1 MIDTLKVMFGKKV
14 LGPSYPNLPVIDD
27 HAESNIPGL
36 FVIGDISGTALIK
49 MTINQG
55 FKTANEIASRLKGKE
70 DSNCDFQVAIIGCG
84 CAGMGSLRQLHK
96 LGIKSVGIDARQSF
110 QTIRDFTKGK
120 PLYLEPVSTEFE
132 GGWELEE
139 GTKETLLEQLDRV
152 VDEEQ
157 LPVRSYEKIEGIER
171 KEGHFLVRTNKDS
184 FTSQY
189 VILAIGKSGNPR
201 KAGVP
206 GEKENAEKIHH
217 RLIDPAD
224 YQNQDLL
231 IYGGG
236 DVAMEAAIALAP
248 NNRVT
253 LVTIDKELI
262 FPKKRN
268 IDKLRELEKAGQVS
282 VHLNSALVGVG
293 EKDVGFKTGDEEPQ
307 RLPNDTVFEMI
318 GAELPIDFL
327 KKVGIR
333 LESQWTSSR
342 WTWLGISSVIVYTLY
357 AWKKGFWP
365 FPYQFGIKD
374 LPGIL
379 SHPSLWYSLLYTVL
393 MTHFGLKAMKR
404 WNLGGKDTYQTYRF
418 ASLICFQILS
428 FVGVEVMAAVFLPQH
443 WWRFYAWNNPF
454 PLLFDSF
461 YNWSGSNQSMMQWT
475 IIGIGAFI
483 TFVVIPIVVRWHG
496 KRFCT
501 WICGC
506 GGLAETFGDRWRHLA
521 PKGIRSQKWETVGTL
536 VMFWAFISAGI
547 IMFVYGGNTG
557 AAGAWHGLYALIVDF
572 WLVAVIPV
580 ALYPFFGGKVW
591 CRMWCP
597 LAKYM
602 QVLSKWYG
610 TLQIS
615 SNEKCISCTQCS
627 TYCQVGVDVM
637 AFAKNGEAFDNT
649 NSSCIHCGI
658 CISVCP
664 MEVLS
669 FDNDARK
676 EKVSAVEP

>member
-14 LGPSYPNLPVIDD
+14 LGPSYPDLPVIDD

-171 KEGHFLVRTNKDS
+171 KEGHFVVRTNKDS

-189 VILAIGKSGNPR
+189 VILAIGKSGDPR

-475 IIGIGAFI
+475 IIGIGAFT

-580 ALYPFFGGKVW
+580 TLYPFFGGKVW

>member
-1 MIDTLKVMFGKKV
+1 MFGKKV

-171 KEGHFLVRTNKDS
+171 KEGHFVVRTNKDS

-189 VILAIGKSGNPR
+189 VILAIGKSGDPR

-475 IIGIGAFI
+475 IIGIGAFT

>member
-1 MIDTLKVMFGKKV
+1 MFGKKV
-14 LGPSYPNLPVIDD
+14 LGPSYPDLPVIDD

-189 VILAIGKSGNPR
+189 VILAIGKSGDPR

-475 IIGIGAFI
+475 IIGIGAFT

-580 ALYPFFGGKVW
+580 TLYPFFGGKVW